1 MLHIDLFGWQLVV
14 SDSFFSHHP
23 TGLLQI
29 ETIYN
34 HTLFQEFYYSSANG
48 KNNQAL
54 VLEQN
59 MPNAITTSKSTPLT
73 TTQWTATCVA
83 LINITTD
90 SHSDAVSLN
99 LQSH

>member
-1 MLHIDLFGWQLVV
+1 MV
-14 SDSFFSHHP
+14 FFSHHP

-34 HTLFQEFYYSSANG
+34 QTLFQEFNYSSDNG

>member
-14 SDSFFSHHP
+14 SDGFFSHHP

-59 MPNAITTSKSTPLT
+59 MPNAITTSKST
-73 TTQWTATCVA
+73 TQWTATCVA